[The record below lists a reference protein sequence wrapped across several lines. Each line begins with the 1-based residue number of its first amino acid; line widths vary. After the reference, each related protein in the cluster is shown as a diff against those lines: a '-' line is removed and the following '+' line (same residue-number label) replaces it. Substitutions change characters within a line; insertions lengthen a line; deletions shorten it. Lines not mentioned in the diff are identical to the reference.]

1 MSATFQQNFHRRWRN
16 LHDPHVR
23 ALAWLLQA
31 PDLLDPH
38 AGQWQGKL
46 ASLQDSLPADLDA
59 WLHRLDQSP
68 APLHQ
73 QLNINPHTRLG
84 RYAEQLMAFYFST
97 HHLLV
102 AHGVQ
107 VQADNHTTIGEF
119 DFLLKIGDELLH
131 WEFATKF
138 YLLKPDSSASNA
150 DYFVGPNLADSLGA
164 KMQKIFGR
172 QLLLSQ
178 HPAARIHLPQPV
190 TKAQALV
197 RGWLFYHDAFHYEA
211 AAGMAAAHCH
221 GFWCA
226 LSESEKLQAQR
237 YAILPR
243 LRWLAPARCAMS
255 DTIDQMTLKLQ
266 LQAHFAHDKMPVMI
280 ALLEQDGAEAF
291 ETERGFIVPDDWAQR
306 ALEQTITTDQI
317 FQSGI

>member
-1 MSATFQQNFHRRWRN
+1 VSATFQQNFHGRWRK

-31 PDLLDPH
+31 PALLDPH
-38 AGQWQGKL
+38 ASQWQGKL
-46 ASLQDSLPADLDA
+46 ASLQDSLPPDLDA
-59 WLHRLDQSP
+59 WLHSLDRAP
-68 APLHQ
+68 APLHDS
-73 QLNINPHTRLG
+73 LDIHPYTRLG
-84 RYAEQLMAFYFST
+84 RYAEQLMAFYFSAQ
-97 HHLLV
+97 HMLV

-107 VQADNHTTIGEF
+107 VRTDDNQTIGEF
-119 DFLLKIGDELLH
+119 DFLLKIGDQLVH

-138 YLLKPDSSASNA
+138 YLLKPDSSASHA

-190 TKAQALV
+190 AKAQALV
-197 RGWLFYHDAFHYEA
+197 RGWLFYRDAFHYEQA
-211 AAGMAAAHCH
+211 SGTSAAHCH

-226 LSESEKLQAQR
+226 LSEAGKLQAQR

-243 LRWLAPARCAMS
+243 LQWLAPAQLAITETM
-255 DTIDQMTLKLQ
+255 DQAALQ
-266 LQAHFAHDKMPVMI
+266 QQLNTHFAQDGMPVMI
-280 ALLEQDGAEAF
+280 ALLRQDGTEAL
-291 ETERGFIVPDDWAQR
+291 ETERGFIVPNDWSQR
-306 ALEQTITTDQI
+306 AGQQKTWQKT
-317 FQSGI
+317 